1 MARVALRLIGAE
13 VGLVLLAVFLLLVV
27 CIGTRIC
34 SKVALVMDVVVGMVD
49 GAG

>member
-27 CIGTRIC
+27 CIGT
-34 SKVALVMDVVVGMVD
+34 DVVVGMVD
-49 GAG
+49 IAG